1 MSQIKVTSEELLS
14 TSSSLATG
22 AQNVA
27 EELARLRGLVE
38 SLIGAEW
45 SGAASGSFTELWQK
59 WGTGANQVQ
68 QALEGISQMLS
79 AAANTYQQTEDQLAN
94 QLRG

>member
-1 MSQIKVTSEELLS
+1 MSEIKVTSEELLS

-38 SLIGAEW
+38 SLIGAQW
-45 SGAASGSFTELWQK
+45 VGAASSSFNELWQK

-68 QALEGISQMLS
+68 QALEGISQMLT

>member
-1 MSQIKVTSEELLS
+1 MSEIKVTSEELLS

-38 SLIGAEW
+38 SLIGAGW
-45 SGAASGSFTELWQK
+45 VGTASGSFNELWQK

-68 QALEGISQMLS
+68 QALEGISQML
-79 AAANTYQQTEDQLAN
+79 AAAGNTYQQTEDQLAS
-94 QLRG
+94 QLKG

>member
-45 SGAASGSFTELWQK
+45 SGAASGSFNELWQK

>member
-1 MSQIKVTSEELLS
+1 MSEIKVTSEELLS

-45 SGAASGSFTELWQK
+45 VGSASSSFNELWQK